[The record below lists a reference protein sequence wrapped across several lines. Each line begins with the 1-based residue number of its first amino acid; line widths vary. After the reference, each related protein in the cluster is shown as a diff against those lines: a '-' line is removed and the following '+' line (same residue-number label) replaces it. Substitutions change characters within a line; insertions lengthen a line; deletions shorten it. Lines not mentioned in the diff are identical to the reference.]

1 MWVIINQFKVL
12 ILEVEDAL
20 VEVKGHEKS
29 AVIRNTDNIYGKMFE
44 WPSWCNDT
52 KEPTWCEYLMW
63 DSAKDSWYPMTLKYK
78 YYNDPENDA
87 EVERRMEYGK
97 GE

>member
-1 MWVIINQFKVL
+1 V
-12 ILEVEDAL
+12 EVENVL
-20 VEVKGHEKS
+20 VEIKGYKKS
-29 AVIRNTDNIYGKMFE
+29 AIIRNTDNIYGKMFE

-63 DSAKDSWYPMTLKYK
+63 ERMDNSDYPRVLGYK
-78 YYNDPENDA
+78 YIVSEENDKK
-87 EVERRMEYGK
+87 VEAWIGR